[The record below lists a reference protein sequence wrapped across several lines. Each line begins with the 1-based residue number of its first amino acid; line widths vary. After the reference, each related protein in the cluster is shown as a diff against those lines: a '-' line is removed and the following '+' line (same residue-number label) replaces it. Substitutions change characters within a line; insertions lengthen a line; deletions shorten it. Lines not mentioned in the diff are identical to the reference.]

1 MRVVRRDNSEK
12 FQAKWTE
19 LSQMIPKLLE
29 QIHEDMY
36 ERARKERDDHIKEAN
51 TWADFMNGLNQKNL
65 VLTPWCNEAECEKAA
80 NVKSKEESLEM
91 MAKAQD

>member
-1 MRVVRRDNSEK
+1 
-12 FQAKWTE
+12 
-19 LSQMIPKLLE
+19 
-29 QIHEDMY
+29 MY